1 MPKMS
6 AYDLLLEING
16 KLPARENITLNV
28 SSIDIKENKVTIEGS
43 AKTPEEVDALET
55 AVKGIACVKEVS
67 RGPSKSGKD
76 GEKLFSFAL
85 RTECM

>member
-1 MPKMS
+1 M
-6 AYDLLLEING
+6 
-16 KLPARENITLNV
+16 

-43 AKTPEEVDALET
+43 AKTPEEVDALEAALKSVEG
-55 AVKGIACVKEVS
+55 AVKGTPCVKEVS
-67 RGPSKSGKD
+67 RGQSKSGKD